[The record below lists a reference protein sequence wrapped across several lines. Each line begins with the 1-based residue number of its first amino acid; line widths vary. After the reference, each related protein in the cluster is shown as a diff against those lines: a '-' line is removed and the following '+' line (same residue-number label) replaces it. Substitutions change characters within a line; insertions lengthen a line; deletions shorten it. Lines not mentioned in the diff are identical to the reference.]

1 MDVPQL
7 VMVGTFGP
15 FAASYLT
22 KRQWSPAPMVNA
34 KRVGTDWMTKLHLPG
49 YRQIYLDAPRNTLYR
64 DDTQGGAN
72 LKGIYQYTQSQF
84 RKEADCH
91 PGVQLMF

>member
-7 VMVGTFGP
+7 VIVGTLGL
-15 FAASYLT
+15 FAVSYLT
-22 KRQWSPAPMVNA
+22 KRPWSPAPMVDQQ
-34 KRVGTDWMTKLHLPG
+34 KLGLDWMSKLHLPG
-49 YRQIYLDAPRNTLYR
+49 YRQIFLDAPRNTLYR

-91 PGVQLMF
+91 PGVQLVS